1 MHEDF
6 AGIRPL
12 THAEFEQIRVLA
24 HEKFGLDLR
33 NGKQQLVSAR
43 LGKHLRRLGFRKFR
57 DYSAYV
63 QSDASGTA
71 LADMIDALTTNFTSF
86 LREPVHF
93 EFLRKTVIPEFRHT
107 APIEIW
113 SAACATGEEP
123 YSIALSALEE
133 MGDQARRLVR
143 VLATDI
149 STRALESARQGVYP
163 AERLSG
169 LPAAITRKYFLKGE
183 QRWKGWFRVGARLR
197 EMVEFR
203 RINLTEPFPAL
214 PRFAAIFCRNVMIYF
229 DRETQ
234 QEVVSRLA
242 RCLEPGGFLL
252 TGHSESLVH
261 GSHPLEYVRPAT
273 YRRPPDAR
281 RGGRE

>member
-1 MHEDF
+1 MNDDL

-24 HEKFGLDLR
+24 HKKFGLDLR
-33 NGKQQLVSAR
+33 DGKEQLVSAR
-43 LGKHLRRLGFRKFR
+43 LGKHLRRLGFSKFR

-63 QSDASGTA
+63 EADASGTA
-71 LADMIDALTTNFTSF
+71 LAEMIDALTTNFTSF

-93 EFLRKTVIPEFRHT
+93 EFLRKTVIPEFRGRG
-107 APIEIW
+107 AIEIW

-133 MGDQARRLVR
+133 LGDEARRMVR

-149 STRALESARQGVYP
+149 STRALATARQGVYP

-169 LPAAITRKYFLKGE
+169 LAPEVARRYFLRGE
-183 QRWKGWFRVGARLR
+183 QRWKGWFRAGRALR

-203 RINLTEPFPAL
+203 RLNLTEPFPAL
-214 PRFAAIFCRNVMIYF
+214 PKFAVIFCRNVMIYF
-229 DRETQ
+229 NRETQ
-234 QEVVSRLA
+234 QNVVSRLA

-252 TGHSESLVH
+252 TGHSESLLH

-273 YRRPPDAR
+273 YRLPGA
-281 RGGRE
+281 GA